1 MKKLFLFILILFGN
15 IGLMSLA
22 DSMCGANGQF
32 DPGSNTCRPIQ
43 YQNVNVY
50 EKPGYTPSKY
60 YLFIM
65 PSLNSKNYQ
74 LIDLNTKDDLV
85 ARDIIFGHFAYLF
98 DEKNSN
104 YVRIKARVNVNLK
117 GYHVWVSSDDGRIF
131 DSISDKTAKNNCKEA
146 GGKNCKIIL
155 KLTYSNLKLKDFR
168 DNTTIKLKVTST
180 FSYN

>member
-1 MKKLFLFILILFGN
+1 MKKLLLFILVLFGILSAQSFAGGCN
-15 IGLMSLA
+15 AQIC
-22 DSMCGANGQF
+22 MCPNGGWVTFGQYCPVN
-32 DPGSNTCRPIQ
+32 DVYTKPEYSPG
-43 YQNVNVY
+43 
-50 EKPGYTPSKY
+50 KY

-74 LIDLNTKDDLV
+74 LIDLNTREDSV
-85 ARDIIFGHFAYLF
+85 SRDIIFGHFAYLF
-98 DEKNSN
+98 DEKNPN
-104 YVRIKARVNVNLK
+104 YVKIKTTVNVGWK
-117 GYHVWVSSDDGRIF
+117 GSYVWVSSDDGKIF
-131 DSISDKTAKNNCKEA
+131 NSISNCKES